1 MAKTRLLKALTR
13 INYSTQKGQYSDM
26 TFPINAVR
34 SQFPSL
40 STTDEGQRRIYFD
53 NAAGTQVPKQ
63 TINRIVDFFHRFN
76 SNTGVF
82 NPTSVEVD
90 ALYDDT
96 VKAMAD
102 FLGTTDPGEVLIG
115 ANMTTLTYQLSRSL
129 AHQLE
134 PGDEI
139 VISRMEHEGNVSPW
153 LQMAEDND
161 LVVKWL
167 EFDRNSWRAE
177 PALLEPL
184 LTERTRLLALNYA
197 SNLTGGVNDVKALTE
212 MAHAAGAI
220 VYVDA
225 VQYASHRLI
234 DVQDLGCDFLAC
246 SPYKF
251 YGPHLG
257 VVYGKRE
264 RLEALRAYKL
274 RCASNDLPFRFSL
287 GTPAF
292 ELIAG
297 LMGTLEY
304 FQWLAAEAGCSGDRR
319 QLFEG
324 AYAAM
329 GGHED
334 ELSEQLLSGLVAMP
348 GLTMQGASTLTY
360 RVATFS
366 FTHDRHPASAI
377 ARQLSDAGL
386 YCHWG
391 DNYAFEVAKALDLDP
406 QEGVLRLG
414 LGHYNTADEVA
425 EALVLIEGVLAA

>member
-1 MAKTRLLKALTR
+1 
-13 INYSTQKGQYSDM
+13 M
-26 TFPINAVR
+26 TFPIEAVR

-40 STTDEGQRRIYFD
+40 ATTDNGQRRIYFD
-53 NAAGTQVPKQ
+53 NAAGTQVPQQ
-63 TINRIVDFFHRFN
+63 TIDRIVDFFERFN

-82 NPTSVEVD
+82 NPTSVAVD
-90 ALYDDT
+90 AMYAEA
-96 VKAMAD
+96 VAAMAD
-102 FLGTTDPGEVLIG
+102 FLGTGDPGEVLLG

-129 AHQLE
+129 AHQFA

-139 VISRMEHEGNVSPW
+139 IISRMEHEGNVTPW

-167 EFDRNSWRAE
+167 EFDRDSWRVE
-177 PALLEPL
+177 PASLEPL

-197 SNLTGGVNDVKALTE
+197 SNLTGGVNDVKALTT
-212 MAHAAGAI
+212 MAQAAGVI

-234 DVQDLGCDFLAC
+234 DVTDLGCDFLAC

-257 VVYGKRE
+257 VVFGKRA
-264 RLEALRAYKL
+264 RLEALHAYKL
-274 RCASNDLPFRFSL
+274 RCATDDLPLRFSV

-297 LMGTLEY
+297 LLGTLDY
-304 FQWLAAEAGCSGDRR
+304 FIWLAEKTGETGERR
-319 QLFEG
+319 PQFKA

-329 GGHED
+329 GAHED
-334 ELSEQLLSGLVAMP
+334 QLSECLLQGLLSVP
-348 GLTMQGASTLTY
+348 GLSLQGAPMLQH

-366 FTHDRHPASAI
+366 FTHDRYPASTVAQ
-377 ARQLSDAGL
+377 QLSAAGV

-391 DNYAFEVAKALDLDP
+391 DNYAFEVARALNLDP
-406 QEGVLRLG
+406 HEGVLRLG
-414 LGHYNTADEVA
+414 LAHYNTLDEVDQ
-425 EALVLIEGVLAA
+425 ALEMIKATLAA

>member
-1 MAKTRLLKALTR
+1 
-13 INYSTQKGQYSDM
+13 M
-26 TFPINAVR
+26 TYPIDAVR
-34 SQFPSL
+34 AQFPSL
-40 STTDEGQRRIYFD
+40 ATTDAGQRRIYFD
-53 NAAGTQVPKQ
+53 NAAGTQVPQQ
-63 TINRIVDFFHRFN
+63 TIDRMIDFFHRFN

-82 NPTSVEVD
+82 NPTSVAVD
-90 ALYDDT
+90 AMYAEAVAAL
-96 VKAMAD
+96 AD
-102 FLGTTDPGEVLIG
+102 FLGTADHGEVLIG

-129 AHQLE
+129 AHQFA

-139 VISRMEHEGNVSPW
+139 IISRMEHEGNVSPW
-153 LQMAEDND
+153 LQMAED
-161 LVVKWL
+161 VGMTVKWL
-167 EFDRNSWRAE
+167 EFDRESWRVE
-177 PALLEPL
+177 PARLELL
-184 LTERTRLLALNYA
+184 LTDRTRLLALNYA
-197 SNLTGGVNDVKALTE
+197 SNLTGGVNDVKALTA
-212 MAHAAGAI
+212 MAQAAGAL

-234 DVQDLGCDFLAC
+234 DVKDLGCDFLAC

-264 RLEALRAYKL
+264 RLESLRAYKL

-304 FQWLAAEAGCSGDRR
+304 FQWLAAETGCSGDRR

-334 ELSEQLLSGLVAMP
+334 ALSAQLLSGLVAMP
-348 GLTMQGASTLTY
+348 GLTMQGASTLTH

-414 LGHYNTADEVA
+414 LGHYNTTEEVA
-425 EALVLIEGVLAA
+425 EALTLIEGVLAA

>member
-1 MAKTRLLKALTR
+1 
-13 INYSTQKGQYSDM
+13 
-26 TFPINAVR
+26 
-34 SQFPSL
+34 
-40 STTDEGQRRIYFD
+40 
-53 NAAGTQVPKQ
+53 
-63 TINRIVDFFHRFN
+63 
-76 SNTGVF
+76 
-82 NPTSVEVD
+82 
-90 ALYDDT
+90 
-96 VKAMAD
+96 
-102 FLGTTDPGEVLIG
+102 
-115 ANMTTLTYQLSRSL
+115 
-129 AHQLE
+129 
-134 PGDEI
+134 
-139 VISRMEHEGNVSPW
+139 MEHEGNVSPW

-167 EFDRNSWRAE
+167 EFDRDTWCVE

-184 LTERTRLLALNYA
+184 LSERTRLLALNYA
-197 SNLTGGVNDVKALTE
+197 SNLTGGVNDVKALTK
-212 MAHAAGAI
+212 MAQAAGAI

-234 DVQDLGCDFLAC
+234 DVKDLGCDFLAC

-257 VVYGKRE
+257 VVYGKRG
-264 RLEALRAYKL
+264 RLDSLRAYKL

-297 LMGTLEY
+297 LMGTLDY
-304 FQWLAAEAGCSGDRR
+304 FQWLAAETGCSGDRR

-329 GGHED
+329 GDHED
-334 ELSEQLLSGLVAMP
+334 TLSGQLLSGLVAMP
-348 GLTMQGASTLTY
+348 GLTMKGANTLTH

-366 FTHDRHPASAI
+366 FTHDRHPASVI
-377 ARQLSDAGL
+377 ARQLSEAGL

-406 QEGVLRLG
+406 EEGVVRLG
-414 LGHYNTADEVA
+414 LGHYNTAEEVA
-425 EALVLIEGVLAA
+425 EALILIERVLAA

>member
-1 MAKTRLLKALTR
+1 
-13 INYSTQKGQYSDM
+13 M
-26 TFPINAVR
+26 TFPIEAVR
-34 SQFPSL
+34 AQFPSL
-40 STTDEGQRRIYFD
+40 ATTDEGLRRIYLD
-53 NAAGTQVPKQ
+53 NAAGTQVPRH
-63 TINRIVDFFHRFN
+63 TIERIADFFHRFN

-82 NPTSVEVD
+82 NPTSVAVD
-90 ALYDDT
+90 ALYDEA
-96 VKAMAD
+96 VQAMAD
-102 FLGTTDPGEVLIG
+102 FLGTPDSGEVLIG

-129 AHQLE
+129 GHQFA

-139 VISRMEHEGNVSPW
+139 IISRMEHEGNVSPW

-167 EFDRNSWRAE
+167 EFDRDSWRVE
-177 PALLEPL
+177 SELLAPL
-184 LTERTRLLALNYA
+184 LTERTRLMALNYA
-197 SNLTGGVNDVKALTE
+197 SNLTGGVNDVKALTK
-212 MAHAAGAI
+212 MAQDAGAM

-234 DVQDLGCDFLAC
+234 DVKDLNCDFLAC

-264 RLEALRAYKL
+264 RLESLHAYKL
-274 RCASNDLPFRFSL
+274 RCASEELPFRFSL

-297 LMGTLEY
+297 LMGTLDY
-304 FQWLAAEAGCSGDRR
+304 FQWLAGEVGVSGDRR
-319 QLFEG
+319 RLFQG

-329 GGHED
+329 GDHED
-334 ELSEQLLSGLVAMP
+334 ALSEELLAGLTAIS
-348 GLTMQGASTLTY
+348 GLTMQGARTLTH

-366 FTHDRHPASAI
+366 FTHEKHPASAV
-377 ARQLSDAGL
+377 ARELSAAGV

-391 DNYAFEVAKALDLDP
+391 DNYAFEVARALALDP
-406 QEGVLRLG
+406 HEGVLRLG
-414 LGHYNTADEVA
+414 VGHYNTLGEIN
-425 EALVLIEGVLAA
+425 EALRAIEGVLSA

>member
-1 MAKTRLLKALTR
+1 
-13 INYSTQKGQYSDM
+13 M
-26 TFPINAVR
+26 TFPIEAVR
-34 SQFPSL
+34 AQFPSL
-40 STTDEGQRRIYFD
+40 ATTDQGLRRIYLD
-53 NAAGTQVPKQ
+53 NAAGTQVPRQ
-63 TINRIVDFFHRFN
+63 TIDRIVDFFHRFN

-82 NPTSVEVD
+82 NPTSVAVD
-90 ALYDDT
+90 ALYDEA
-96 VKAMAD
+96 VQAVAD
-102 FLGTTDPGEVLIG
+102 FLGTPDSGEVLIG

-129 AHQLE
+129 GHQFA

-139 VISRMEHEGNVSPW
+139 IISRMEHEGNVSPW

-167 EFDRNSWRAE
+167 EFDRDTWRVE
-177 PALLEPL
+177 PELLAPL
-184 LTERTRLLALNYA
+184 LTERTRLMALNYA
-197 SNLTGGVNDVKALTE
+197 SNLTGGVNDVKALTK
-212 MAHAAGAI
+212 MAQDAGAM

-234 DVQDLGCDFLAC
+234 DVKDLNCDFLAC

-264 RLEALRAYKL
+264 RLESLYAYKL
-274 RCASNDLPFRFSL
+274 RCASEELPFRFSL

-297 LMGTLEY
+297 LMGTLDY
-304 FQWLAAEAGCSGDRR
+304 FQWLAGEVGVSGDRR

-329 GGHED
+329 GDHED
-334 ELSEQLLSGLVAMP
+334 ALSEELLAGLTAIP
-348 GLTMQGASTLTY
+348 GLTMQGARTLTH

-366 FTHDRHPASAI
+366 FTHEKHPASAV
-377 ARQLSDAGL
+377 ARELSAAGV

-391 DNYAFEVAKALDLDP
+391 DNYAFEVARALALDP
-406 QEGVLRLG
+406 HEGVLRLG
-414 LGHYNTADEVA
+414 VGHYNTSGEIN
-425 EALVLIEGVLAA
+425 EALRAIEGVLSA

>member
-1 MAKTRLLKALTR
+1 
-13 INYSTQKGQYSDM
+13 M
-26 TFPINAVR
+26 TFPIDAVR
-34 SQFPSL
+34 QQFPSL
-40 STTDEGQRRIYFD
+40 ATTDDGQRRIYFD
-53 NAAGTQVPKQ
+53 NAAGTQVPRQ
-63 TINRIVDFFHRFN
+63 TIDRIVDFFHRYN

-129 AHQLE
+129 AHQFE

-139 VISRMEHEGNVSPW
+139 IISRMEHEGNVSPW
-153 LQMAEDND
+153 LQMAEDNG

-184 LTERTRLLALNYA
+184 LSERTRLLALNYA
-197 SNLTGGVNDVKALTE
+197 SNLTGGVNDVKALSA
-212 MAHAAGAI
+212 MAQAAGAI

-234 DVQDLGCDFLAC
+234 DVKDLGCDFLAC

-304 FQWLAAEAGCSGDRR
+304 FQWLAAETGCSGDRR

-324 AYAAM
+324 AYTAM

-334 ELSEQLLSGLVAMP
+334 GLSEQLLSGLVAIP
-348 GLTMQGASTLTY
+348 GLTMQGTSTLTH

-377 ARQLSDAGL
+377 ARKLSDAGL

-391 DNYAFEVAKALDLDP
+391 DNYAFEVARALNLDP

-414 LGHYNTADEVA
+414 LGHYNTAEEVA
-425 EALVLIEGVLAA
+425 EALTLIEGVLTA

>member
-1 MAKTRLLKALTR
+1 MTTG
-13 INYSTQKGQYSDM
+13 T
-26 TFPINAVR
+26 TFPIDAVR
-34 SQFPSL
+34 KQFPSL
-40 STTDEGQRRIYFD
+40 ATTDEGLRRIYLD
-53 NAAGTQVPKQ
+53 NAAGTQVPRH
-63 TINRIVDFFHRFN
+63 TIDRIVDFFHRFN

-82 NPTSVEVD
+82 NPTSVAVD
-90 ALYDDT
+90 ALYDEA
-96 VKAMAD
+96 VQAMAD
-102 FLGTTDPGEVLIG
+102 FLGTPDSGEVLIG

-129 AHQLE
+129 GHQFA

-139 VISRMEHEGNVSPW
+139 IISRMEHEGNVSPW

-167 EFDRNSWRAE
+167 EFDRDTWRVE
-177 PALLEPL
+177 PELLAPL
-184 LTERTRLLALNYA
+184 LTERTRLMALNYA
-197 SNLTGGVNDVKALTE
+197 SNLTGGVNDVKALTK
-212 MAHAAGAI
+212 MAQDAGAM

-234 DVQDLGCDFLAC
+234 DVKDLNCDFLAC

-264 RLEALRAYKL
+264 RLESLHAYKL
-274 RCASNDLPFRFSL
+274 RCASEELPFRFSL

-297 LMGTLEY
+297 LMGTLDY
-304 FQWLAAEAGCSGDRR
+304 FQWLAGEVGVSGDRR
-319 QLFEG
+319 QLFQG

-329 GGHED
+329 GDHED
-334 ELSEQLLSGLVAMP
+334 ALSEELLAGLTAIP
-348 GLTMQGASTLTY
+348 GLTMQGARTLTH

-366 FTHDRHPASAI
+366 FTHEKHPASAV
-377 ARQLSDAGL
+377 ARELSAAGV

-391 DNYAFEVAKALDLDP
+391 DNYAFEVARALELDP
-406 QEGVLRLG
+406 HEGVLRLG
-414 LGHYNTADEVA
+414 VGHYNTLGEIN
-425 EALVLIEGVLAA
+425 EALSAIEGALSA

>member
-1 MAKTRLLKALTR
+1 MA
-13 INYSTQKGQYSDM
+13 
-26 TFPINAVR
+26 FPIEAVR
-34 SQFPSL
+34 QQFPSL
-40 STTDEGQRRIYFD
+40 ATTDDGQRRIYFD
-53 NAAGTQVPKQ
+53 NAAGTQVPRQ
-63 TINRIVDFFHRFN
+63 SIDRIVDFFHRYN

-90 ALYDDT
+90 ALYDAA
-96 VKAMAD
+96 VAAMAD
-102 FLGTTDPGEVLIG
+102 FLGTSDPGEVLIG

-129 AHQLE
+129 AHQFE
-134 PGDEI
+134 SCDEI
-139 VISRMEHEGNVSPW
+139 IISRMEHEGNVSPW
-153 LQMAEDND
+153 LQMAEDNG
-161 LVVKWL
+161 LIVKWL
-167 EFDRNSWRAE
+167 EFDRDTWRVE
-177 PALLEPL
+177 PELLEPL
-184 LTERTRLLALNYA
+184 LSDRTRLLALNYA
-197 SNLTGGVNDVKALTE
+197 SNLTGGVNDVKALTA
-212 MAHAAGAI
+212 MAQGAGAM

-234 DVQDLGCDFLAC
+234 DVKDLGCDFLAC

-264 RLEALRAYKL
+264 RLESLRAYQL

-287 GTPAF
+287 GTPAC

-304 FQWLAAEAGCSGDRR
+304 FQWLAAETGCSGDRR

-329 GGHED
+329 SEHED
-334 ELSEQLLSGLVAMP
+334 ALSEQLLAGLMAMP
-348 GLTMQGASTLTY
+348 GLIMKGASTLTH

-377 ARQLSDAGL
+377 AQQLSDAGL

-406 QEGVLRLG
+406 REGVLRLG
-414 LGHYNTADEVA
+414 IGHYNTADEVA
-425 EALVLIEGVLAA
+425 EALTLIEGVLAA

>member
-1 MAKTRLLKALTR
+1 
-13 INYSTQKGQYSDM
+13 M
-26 TFPINAVR
+26 TFPINQVR
-34 SQFPSL
+34 AQFPSL
-40 STTDEGQRRIYFD
+40 ATTDEGQRRIYLD
-53 NAAGTQVPKQ
+53 NAAGTQVPRH
-63 TINRIVDFFHRFN
+63 TIDRIVDFFHRFN

-82 NPTSVEVD
+82 NPTSVAVD

-96 VKAMAD
+96 VRAMAD
-102 FLGTTDPGEVLIG
+102 FLGTPDSGEVLIG

-129 AHQLE
+129 GRQFA

-139 VISRMEHEGNVSPW
+139 IISRMEHEGNVSPW

-167 EFDRNSWRAE
+167 EFDRDTWRVE
-177 PALLEPL
+177 PELLAPL
-184 LTERTRLLALNYA
+184 LTERTRLMALNYA
-197 SNLTGGVNDVKALTE
+197 SNLTGGVNDVKALTK
-212 MAHAAGAI
+212 MAQDAGAM

-234 DVQDLGCDFLAC
+234 DVKDLNCDFLAC

-257 VVYGKRE
+257 VVYGKRA
-264 RLEALRAYKL
+264 RLESLHAYKL
-274 RCASNDLPFRFSL
+274 RCASEELPFRFSL

-297 LMGTLEY
+297 LMGTLDY
-304 FQWLAAEAGCSGDRR
+304 FQWLAGEVGVSGDRR

-329 GGHED
+329 GDHED
-334 ELSEQLLSGLVAMP
+334 ALSEALLAGLTAIP
-348 GLTMQGASTLTY
+348 GLTMQGARTLTH

-366 FTHDRHPASAI
+366 FTHEKHPASAV
-377 ARQLSDAGL
+377 ARELSAAGV

-391 DNYAFEVAKALDLDP
+391 DNYAFEVARALALDP
-406 QEGVLRLG
+406 HEGVLRLG
-414 LGHYNTADEVA
+414 VGHYNTLGEIN
-425 EALVLIEGVLAA
+425 EALSAIERVLSA

>member
-1 MAKTRLLKALTR
+1 
-13 INYSTQKGQYSDM
+13 M
-26 TFPINAVR
+26 TFPIEAVR
-34 SQFPSL
+34 AQFPSL
-40 STTDEGQRRIYFD
+40 ATTDEGLRRIYLD
-53 NAAGTQVPKQ
+53 NAAGTQVPRH
-63 TINRIVDFFHRFN
+63 TIERIVDFFHRFN

-82 NPTSVEVD
+82 NPTSVAVD
-90 ALYDDT
+90 ALYDEA
-96 VKAMAD
+96 VQAMAD
-102 FLGTTDPGEVLIG
+102 FLGTPDSGEVLIG

-129 AHQLE
+129 GHQFA

-139 VISRMEHEGNVSPW
+139 IISRMEHEGNVSPW

-167 EFDRNSWRAE
+167 EFDRDSWRVE
-177 PALLEPL
+177 PELLAPL
-184 LTERTRLLALNYA
+184 LTERTRLMALNYA
-197 SNLTGGVNDVKALTE
+197 SNLTGGVNDVKALTK
-212 MAHAAGAI
+212 MAQDAGAM

-234 DVQDLGCDFLAC
+234 DVKDLNCDFLAC

-264 RLEALRAYKL
+264 RLESLHAYKL
-274 RCASNDLPFRFSL
+274 RCASEELPFRFSL

-297 LMGTLEY
+297 LMGTLDY
-304 FQWLAAEAGCSGDRR
+304 FQWLAEEVGVSGDRR
-319 QLFEG
+319 QLFQG

-329 GGHED
+329 GDHED
-334 ELSEQLLSGLVAMP
+334 ALSEELLAGLTAIP
-348 GLTMQGASTLTY
+348 GLTMQGARTLTH

-366 FTHDRHPASAI
+366 FTHEKHPASAV
-377 ARQLSDAGL
+377 ARELSAAGV

-391 DNYAFEVAKALDLDP
+391 DNYAFEVARALALDP
-406 QEGVLRLG
+406 HEGVLRLG
-414 LGHYNTADEVA
+414 VGHYNTLGEIN
-425 EALVLIEGVLAA
+425 EALRAIEGVLSA

>member
-1 MAKTRLLKALTR
+1 
-13 INYSTQKGQYSDM
+13 M
-26 TFPINAVR
+26 TFPIEAVR
-34 SQFPSL
+34 AQFPSL
-40 STTDEGQRRIYFD
+40 ATTDEGLRRIYLD
-53 NAAGTQVPKQ
+53 NAAGTQVPRH
-63 TINRIVDFFHRFN
+63 TIDRIVDFFHRFN

-82 NPTSVEVD
+82 NPTSVAVD
-90 ALYDDT
+90 ALYDEA
-96 VKAMAD
+96 VQAMAD
-102 FLGTTDPGEVLIG
+102 FLGTPDSGEVLLG

-129 AHQLE
+129 GHQFV

-139 VISRMEHEGNVSPW
+139 IISRMEHEGNVSPW

-167 EFDRNSWRAE
+167 EFDRDSWRVE
-177 PALLEPL
+177 PELLAPL
-184 LTERTRLLALNYA
+184 LTERTRLMALNYA
-197 SNLTGGVNDVKALTE
+197 SNLTGGVNDVKALTK
-212 MAHAAGAI
+212 MAQDAGVM

-234 DVQDLGCDFLAC
+234 DVKDLNCDFLAC

-264 RLEALRAYKL
+264 RLESLHAYKL
-274 RCASNDLPFRFSL
+274 RCASEELPFRFSL

-297 LMGTLEY
+297 LMGTLDY
-304 FQWLAAEAGCSGDRR
+304 FQWLAGEVGVSGDRR
-319 QLFEG
+319 RLFQG

-329 GGHED
+329 GDHED
-334 ELSEQLLSGLVAMP
+334 ALSEELLAGLTAIP
-348 GLTMQGASTLTY
+348 GLTMQGARTLTH

-366 FTHDRHPASAI
+366 FTHEKHPASAV
-377 ARQLSDAGL
+377 ARELSAAGV

-391 DNYAFEVAKALDLDP
+391 DNYAFEVGRALALDP
-406 QEGVLRLG
+406 HEGVLRLG
-414 LGHYNTADEVA
+414 VGHYNTSGEIN
-425 EALVLIEGVLAA
+425 EALRAIEGVLSA

>member
-1 MAKTRLLKALTR
+1 MSETSIL
-13 INYSTQKGQYSDM
+13 
-26 TFPINAVR
+26 PIDQVR
-34 SQFPSL
+34 ANFPSL

-90 ALYDDT
+90 ALYADAT
-96 VKAMAD
+96 KAMAD
-102 FLGTTDPGEVLIG
+102 FLGTDDPGEVLIG

-129 AHQLE
+129 AHQFE

-139 VISRMEHEGNVSPW
+139 IISRMEHEGNVTPW
-153 LQMAEDND
+153 LQMAEDNG
-161 LVVKWL
+161 LTVKWL
-167 EFDRNSWRAE
+167 EFDRDSWRVE

-184 LTERTRLLALNYA
+184 LSDRTRLLALNYA
-197 SNLTGGVNDVKALTE
+197 SNLTGGVNDVKTLTA
-212 MAHAAGAI
+212 MAQAAGAI

-225 VQYASHRLI
+225 VQFASHRLI
-234 DVQDLGCDFLAC
+234 DVVDLGCDFLAC

-257 VVYGKRE
+257 IVFGKRV
-264 RLEALRAYKL
+264 RLEALHAYKL
-274 RCASNDLPFRFSL
+274 RCATDELPLRFSL

-304 FQWLAAEAGCSGDRR
+304 FQWVATEVGITADRR
-319 QLFEG
+319 QQFEG

-329 GGHED
+329 GAHED
-334 ELSEQLLSGLVAMP
+334 ALSERLLAGLLAMP
-348 GLTMQGASTLTY
+348 GLSLQGSRTLEN

-366 FTHDRHPASAI
+366 FIHDRHPASAI
-377 ARQLSDAGL
+377 ARQLSAEGI

-391 DNYAFEVAKALDLDP
+391 DNYAFEVARALALDP
-406 QEGVLRLG
+406 HEGVLRLG
-414 LGHYNTADEVA
+414 LGHYNTPEEVD
-425 EALVLIEGVLAA
+425 EALASIERVLAG

>member
-1 MAKTRLLKALTR
+1 M
-13 INYSTQKGQYSDM
+13 S
-26 TFPINAVR
+26 FPIDSVR
-34 SQFPSL
+34 AQFPSL
-40 STTDEGQRRIYFD
+40 ATTDEGQRRIYFD
-53 NAAGTQVPKQ
+53 NAAGTQVPQ
-63 TINRIVDFFHRFN
+63 HTISRIVDFFHRFN

-90 ALYDDT
+90 ALYEDA
-96 VKAMAD
+96 VNAMAD
-102 FLGTTDPGEVLIG
+102 FLGTRDPGEVLIG

-129 AHQLE
+129 AHQFS

-139 VISRMEHEGNVSPW
+139 IISRMEHEGNVSPW

-167 EFDRNSWRAE
+167 EFNRESWHTE
-177 PALLEPL
+177 PALLAPL

-197 SNLTGGVNDVKALTE
+197 SNLTGGVNDVKALTK
-212 MAHAAGAI
+212 MAQDAGAI

-234 DVQDLGCDFLAC
+234 DVKDLNCDFLAC

-264 RLEALRAYKL
+264 RLESLRAYKH
-274 RCASNDLPFRFSL
+274 RCASEELPFRFSL

-304 FQWLAAEAGCSGDRR
+304 FQWLAGETGVTGERR
-319 QLFEG
+319 QQFAG

-329 GGHED
+329 GAHED
-334 ELSEQLLSGLVAMP
+334 ALSEQLLAGLVAIP
-348 GLTMQGASTLTY
+348 GLTMQGASTLTQ

-366 FTHDRHPASAI
+366 FTHDRHPASHI

-414 LGHYNTADEVA
+414 LGHYNTAGEVS
-425 EALVLIEGVLAA
+425 EALTLIEGVLAA

>member
-1 MAKTRLLKALTR
+1 
-13 INYSTQKGQYSDM
+13 M
-26 TFPINAVR
+26 TFPIEAVR
-34 SQFPSL
+34 AQFPSL
-40 STTDEGQRRIYFD
+40 ATTDQGLRRIYLD
-53 NAAGTQVPKQ
+53 NAAGTQVPRQ
-63 TINRIVDFFHRFN
+63 TIERIVDFFHRSN

-82 NPTSVEVD
+82 NPTSVAVD
-90 ALYDDT
+90 ALYGEA
-96 VKAMAD
+96 VQAMAD
-102 FLGTTDPGEVLIG
+102 FLGTPDSGEVLIG

-129 AHQLE
+129 GHQFA

-139 VISRMEHEGNVSPW
+139 IISRMEHEGNVSPW

-167 EFDRNSWRAE
+167 EFDRDTWRVE
-177 PALLEPL
+177 PELLAPL
-184 LTERTRLLALNYA
+184 LTERTRLMALNYA
-197 SNLTGGVNDVKALTE
+197 SNLTGGVNDVKALTK
-212 MAHAAGAI
+212 MAQDAGAM

-234 DVQDLGCDFLAC
+234 DVKDLNCDFLAC

-264 RLEALRAYKL
+264 RLESLYAYKL
-274 RCASNDLPFRFSL
+274 RCASEELPFRFSL

-297 LMGTLEY
+297 LMGTLDY
-304 FQWLAAEAGCSGDRR
+304 FQWLAGEVGVSGDRR

-329 GGHED
+329 GDHED
-334 ELSEQLLSGLVAMP
+334 ALSEELLAGLTAIP
-348 GLTMQGASTLTY
+348 GLTMQGARTLTH

-366 FTHDRHPASAI
+366 FTHEKHPASAV
-377 ARQLSDAGL
+377 ARELSAAGV

-391 DNYAFEVAKALDLDP
+391 DNYAFEVARALALDP
-406 QEGVLRLG
+406 HEGVLRLG
-414 LGHYNTADEVA
+414 VGHYNTSGEIN
-425 EALVLIEGVLAA
+425 EALRAIEGVLSA

>member
-1 MAKTRLLKALTR
+1 
-13 INYSTQKGQYSDM
+13 M
-26 TFPINAVR
+26 TYPIDAVR
-34 SQFPSL
+34 AQFPSL
-40 STTDEGQRRIYFD
+40 ATTDAGQRRIYFD
-53 NAAGTQVPKQ
+53 NAAGTQVPQQ
-63 TINRIVDFFHRFN
+63 TIDRMIDFFHRFN

-82 NPTSVEVD
+82 NPTSVAVD
-90 ALYDDT
+90 AMYAEAVAAL
-96 VKAMAD
+96 AD
-102 FLGTTDPGEVLIG
+102 FLGTADHGEVLIG

-129 AHQLE
+129 AHQFA

-139 VISRMEHEGNVSPW
+139 IISRMEHEGNVSPW
-153 LQMAEDND
+153 LQMAED
-161 LVVKWL
+161 VGMTVKWL
-167 EFDRNSWRAE
+167 EFDRESWRVE
-177 PALLEPL
+177 PARLELL
-184 LTERTRLLALNYA
+184 LTDRTRLLALNYA
-197 SNLTGGVNDVKALTE
+197 SNLTGGVNDVKALTA
-212 MAHAAGAI
+212 MAQAAGAL

-234 DVQDLGCDFLAC
+234 DVKDLGCDFLAC

-264 RLEALRAYKL
+264 RLESLRAYKL

-304 FQWLAAEAGCSGDRR
+304 FQWLAAETGCSGDRR

-334 ELSEQLLSGLVAMP
+334 ALSEQLLAGLVAMP
-348 GLTMQGASTLTY
+348 GLTIQGASTLTH

-366 FTHDRHPASAI
+366 FTHDRHPASVI

-406 QEGVLRLG
+406 KEGVLRLG
-414 LGHYNTADEVA
+414 IGHYNTAGEVA
-425 EALVLIEGVLAA
+425 EALTLIEGALAA

>member
-1 MAKTRLLKALTR
+1 
-13 INYSTQKGQYSDM
+13 M
-26 TFPINAVR
+26 TFPIEAVR
-34 SQFPSL
+34 VQFPSL
-40 STTDEGQRRIYFD
+40 ATTDEGLRRIYLD
-53 NAAGTQVPKQ
+53 NAAGTQVPRH
-63 TINRIVDFFHRFN
+63 TIERIVDFFHRFN

-82 NPTSVEVD
+82 NPTSVAVD
-90 ALYDDT
+90 ALYDEA
-96 VKAMAD
+96 VQAMAD
-102 FLGTTDPGEVLIG
+102 FLGTPDSGEVLIG

-129 AHQLE
+129 GHQLA

-139 VISRMEHEGNVSPW
+139 IISRMEHEGNVSPW

-167 EFDRNSWRAE
+167 EFDRDTWRVE
-177 PALLEPL
+177 PELLAPL
-184 LTERTRLLALNYA
+184 LTERTRLMALNYA
-197 SNLTGGVNDVKALTE
+197 SNLTGGVNDVKALTK
-212 MAHAAGAI
+212 MAQDAGAM

-234 DVQDLGCDFLAC
+234 DLKDLNCDFLAC

-264 RLEALRAYKL
+264 RLESLHAYKL
-274 RCASNDLPFRFSL
+274 RCASEELPFRFSL

-297 LMGTLEY
+297 LMGTLDY
-304 FQWLAAEAGCSGDRR
+304 FQWLAGEVGVSGDRR
-319 QLFEG
+319 QLFQG

-329 GGHED
+329 GDHED
-334 ELSEQLLSGLVAMP
+334 ALSEELLAGLTAIP
-348 GLTMQGASTLTY
+348 GLTMQGARTLTH

-366 FTHDRHPASAI
+366 FTHEKHPASAV
-377 ARQLSDAGL
+377 ARELSAAGV

-391 DNYAFEVAKALDLDP
+391 DNYAFEVARALALDP
-406 QEGVLRLG
+406 HEGVLRLG
-414 LGHYNTADEVA
+414 VGHYNTMGEIN
-425 EALVLIEGVLAA
+425 EALSAIEGVLSA

>member
-1 MAKTRLLKALTR
+1 
-13 INYSTQKGQYSDM
+13 M
-26 TFPINAVR
+26 TFPIEAVR
-34 SQFPSL
+34 AQFPSL
-40 STTDEGQRRIYFD
+40 ATTDEGLRRIYLD
-53 NAAGTQVPKQ
+53 NAAGTQVPRH
-63 TINRIVDFFHRFN
+63 TIDRIVDFFHRFN

-90 ALYDDT
+90 ALYDEA
-96 VKAMAD
+96 VQAMAD
-102 FLGTTDPGEVLIG
+102 FLGTPDSGEVLIG

-129 AHQLE
+129 GHQFA

-139 VISRMEHEGNVSPW
+139 IISRMEHEGNVSPW

-161 LVVKWL
+161 LAVKWL
-167 EFDRNSWRAE
+167 EFDRDTWRVE
-177 PALLEPL
+177 PELLAPL
-184 LTERTRLLALNYA
+184 LTERTRLMALNYA
-197 SNLTGGVNDVKALTE
+197 SNLTGGVNDVKALTK
-212 MAHAAGAI
+212 MAQDAGAI

-234 DVQDLGCDFLAC
+234 DVKDLNCDFLAC

-264 RLEALRAYKL
+264 RLESLHAYKL
-274 RCASNDLPFRFSL
+274 RCASEELPFRFSL

-297 LMGTLEY
+297 LMGTLDY
-304 FQWLAAEAGCSGDRR
+304 FQWLAGEVGLSGDRR
-319 QLFEG
+319 QLFQG

-329 GGHED
+329 GDHED
-334 ELSEQLLSGLVAMP
+334 ALSEALLAGLTAIP
-348 GLTMQGASTLTY
+348 GLTLQGARTLTH

-366 FTHDRHPASAI
+366 FTHEKHPASAV
-377 ARQLSDAGL
+377 ARELSAAGV

-391 DNYAFEVAKALDLDP
+391 DNYAFEVARALALDP
-406 QEGVLRLG
+406 REGVLRLG
-414 LGHYNTADEVA
+414 VGHYNTSDEIN
-425 EALVLIEGVLAA
+425 EALRAIEGVLSA

>member
-1 MAKTRLLKALTR
+1 
-13 INYSTQKGQYSDM
+13 M
-26 TFPINAVR
+26 TFPIDAVR
-34 SQFPSL
+34 QQFPSL
-40 STTDEGQRRIYFD
+40 ATTDKGQRRIYFD

-63 TINRIVDFFHRFN
+63 SIDRIVDFFHRYN

-129 AHQLE
+129 AHQFE

-139 VISRMEHEGNVSPW
+139 IISRMEHEGNVSPW
-153 LQMAEDND
+153 LQMAEDNG

-167 EFDRNSWRAE
+167 EFDRDTWRVE
-177 PALLEPL
+177 PELLEPL
-184 LTERTRLLALNYA
+184 LSDRTRLLALNYA
-197 SNLTGGVNDVKALTE
+197 SNLTGGVNDVKALTA
-212 MAHAAGAI
+212 MAQAAGAI

-234 DVQDLGCDFLAC
+234 DVKGLGCDFLAC

-304 FQWLAAEAGCSGDRR
+304 FQWLAGETGCSGDRR
-319 QLFEG
+319 QLFGG
-324 AYAAM
+324 AYTAM
-329 GGHED
+329 GAHED
-334 ELSEQLLSGLVAMP
+334 SLSEQLLSGLVAMP
-348 GLTMQGASTLTY
+348 GLTMQGASTLTH

-414 LGHYNTADEVA
+414 LGHYNTTGEVS
-425 EALVLIEGVLAA
+425 EALTLIEGVLTA

>member
-1 MAKTRLLKALTR
+1 
-13 INYSTQKGQYSDM
+13 M
-26 TFPINAVR
+26 TFPIQAVR
-34 SQFPSL
+34 VQFPSL
-40 STTDEGQRRIYFD
+40 ATTDEGLRRIYLD
-53 NAAGTQVPKQ
+53 NAAGTQVPRH
-63 TINRIVDFFHRFN
+63 TIERIVDFFHRFN

-82 NPTSVEVD
+82 NPTSVAVD
-90 ALYDDT
+90 ALYDEA
-96 VKAMAD
+96 VQAMAD
-102 FLGTTDPGEVLIG
+102 FLGTPDSGEVLIG

-129 AHQLE
+129 GHQLA

-139 VISRMEHEGNVSPW
+139 IISRMEHEGNVSPW

-167 EFDRNSWRAE
+167 EFDRDTWRVE
-177 PALLEPL
+177 PELLAPL
-184 LTERTRLLALNYA
+184 LTERTRLMALNYA
-197 SNLTGGVNDVKALTE
+197 SNLTGGVNDVKALTK
-212 MAHAAGAI
+212 MAQDAGAL

-234 DVQDLGCDFLAC
+234 DVKDLNCDFLAC

-264 RLEALRAYKL
+264 RLESLHAYKL
-274 RCASNDLPFRFSL
+274 RCASEELPFRFSL

-297 LMGTLEY
+297 LMGTLDY
-304 FQWLAAEAGCSGDRR
+304 FQWLAGEVGVSGDRR
-319 QLFEG
+319 QLFQG

-329 GGHED
+329 GDHED
-334 ELSEQLLSGLVAMP
+334 ALSEALLAGLTAIP
-348 GLTMQGASTLTY
+348 GLTMQGARTLTH

-366 FTHDRHPASAI
+366 FTHEKHPASAV
-377 ARQLSDAGL
+377 ARELSAAGV

-391 DNYAFEVAKALDLDP
+391 DNYAFEVARALALDP
-406 QEGVLRLG
+406 HEGVLRLG
-414 LGHYNTADEVA
+414 VGHYNTLGEIN
-425 EALVLIEGVLAA
+425 EALSAIEGVLSE

>member
-1 MAKTRLLKALTR
+1 
-13 INYSTQKGQYSDM
+13 M
-26 TFPINAVR
+26 TFPIDAVR
-34 SQFPSL
+34 QQFPSL
-40 STTDEGQRRIYFD
+40 ATTDDGQRRIYFD
-53 NAAGTQVPKQ
+53 NAAGTQVPRQ
-63 TINRIVDFFHRFN
+63 TIDRIVDFFHRYN

-129 AHQLE
+129 AHQFE

-167 EFDRNSWRAE
+167 EFDRNSWCAE

-184 LTERTRLLALNYA
+184 LSERTRLLALNYA
-197 SNLTGGVNDVKALTE
+197 SNLTGGVNDVKALTA
-212 MAHAAGAI
+212 MAQAAGAI

-234 DVQDLGCDFLAC
+234 NVKDLGCDFLAC

-264 RLEALRAYKL
+264 RLESLRAYKL

-319 QLFEG
+319 SLFEG

-329 GGHED
+329 GCHED
-334 ELSEQLLSGLVAMP
+334 ALSEQLLSGLVAMP
-348 GLTMQGASTLTY
+348 GLTMQGASTLTH

-414 LGHYNTADEVA
+414 LGHYNTSGEVA
-425 EALVLIEGVLAA
+425 EALTLIEGVLTA

>member
-1 MAKTRLLKALTR
+1 M
-13 INYSTQKGQYSDM
+13 S
-26 TFPINAVR
+26 FPIDSVR
-34 SQFPSL
+34 AQFPSL
-40 STTDEGQRRIYFD
+40 ATTDEGQRRIYFD
-53 NAAGTQVPKQ
+53 NAAGTQVPQ
-63 TINRIVDFFHRFN
+63 HTISRIVDFFHRFN

-90 ALYDDT
+90 ALYEDA
-96 VKAMAD
+96 VNAMAD
-102 FLGTTDPGEVLIG
+102 FLGTSDPGEVLIG

-129 AHQLE
+129 AHQFS

-139 VISRMEHEGNVSPW
+139 IISRMEHEGNVSPW

-167 EFDRNSWRAE
+167 EFNRESWHTE
-177 PALLEPL
+177 PALLAPL

-197 SNLTGGVNDVKALTE
+197 SNLTGGVNDVKALTK
-212 MAHAAGAI
+212 MAQDAGAI

-234 DVQDLGCDFLAC
+234 DVKDLNCDFLAC

-257 VVYGKRE
+257 VVYGRRE
-264 RLEALRAYKL
+264 RLESLRAYKL
-274 RCASNDLPFRFSL
+274 RCASEELPFRFSL

-304 FQWLAAEAGCSGDRR
+304 FQWLAGEIGVTGERR
-319 QLFEG
+319 QQFAG

-329 GGHED
+329 GAHED
-334 ELSEQLLSGLVAMP
+334 ALSEQLLAGLVAIP
-348 GLTMQGASTLTY
+348 GLTMQGARTLTQ

-366 FTHDRHPASAI
+366 FTHDRHPASHI
-377 ARQLSDAGL
+377 ARHLSEAGL

-406 QEGVLRLG
+406 HEGVLRLG
-414 LGHYNTADEVA
+414 LGHYNTQEEVA
-425 EALVLIEGVLAA
+425 EALALIEGVLSA

>member
-1 MAKTRLLKALTR
+1 M
-13 INYSTQKGQYSDM
+13 S
-26 TFPINAVR
+26 FPIDIVR
-34 SQFPSL
+34 AQFPSL
-40 STTDEGQRRIYFD
+40 ATTDGGQRRIYFD
-53 NAAGTQVPKQ
+53 NAAGTQVPQQ
-63 TINRIVDFFHRFN
+63 TIDRIVDFFQRFN

-90 ALYDDT
+90 ALYDDA

-129 AHQLE
+129 GHQFS

-139 VISRMEHEGNVSPW
+139 IISRMEHEGNVSPW

-167 EFDRNSWRAE
+167 EFDRDTWRVE
-177 PALLEPL
+177 PQLLQSL
-184 LTERTRLLALNYA
+184 LSDRTRLMALNYA
-197 SNLTGGVNDVKALTE
+197 SNLTGGVNDVKALTK
-212 MAHAAGAI
+212 MAQEAGVI

-225 VQYASHRLI
+225 VQFASHRLI
-234 DVQDLGCDFLAC
+234 DVKDLNCDFLAC

-264 RLEALRAYKL
+264 RLESLRAYKL
-274 RCASNDLPFRFSL
+274 RCASEELPFRFSL

-304 FQWLAAEAGCSGDRR
+304 FQWLAGETGVTGTRR
-319 QLFEG
+319 QQFAG

-329 GGHED
+329 GAHED
-334 ELSEQLLSGLVAMP
+334 ALSEQLLAGLVAIP
-348 GLTMQGASTLTY
+348 GLTMQGASTLTH

-366 FTHDRHPASAI
+366 FTHDRHPSSHI

-414 LGHYNTADEVA
+414 LGHYNTEEEVA
-425 EALVLIEGVLAA
+425 EALTLIEGVLAA

>member
-1 MAKTRLLKALTR
+1 
-13 INYSTQKGQYSDM
+13 M
-26 TFPINAVR
+26 TFPIEAVR
-34 SQFPSL
+34 AQFPSL
-40 STTDEGQRRIYFD
+40 ATTDEGLRRVYLD
-53 NAAGTQVPKQ
+53 NAAGTQVPRQ
-63 TINRIVDFFHRFN
+63 TIDRIVDFFYRFN

-90 ALYDDT
+90 ALYDEA
-96 VKAMAD
+96 VHAMAD
-102 FLGTTDPGEVLIG
+102 FLGTPDSGEVLIG

-129 AHQLE
+129 GHQFS

-139 VISRMEHEGNVSPW
+139 IISRMEHEGNVSPW

-167 EFDRNSWRAE
+167 EFDRDTWRVE
-177 PALLEPL
+177 PELLSPL
-184 LTERTRLLALNYA
+184 LTERTRLMALNYA
-197 SNLTGGVNDVKALTE
+197 SNLTGGVNDVKALTK
-212 MAHAAGAI
+212 MAQDAGAM

-234 DVQDLGCDFLAC
+234 DVEDLNCDFLAC

-264 RLEALRAYKL
+264 RLESLHAYKL
-274 RCASNDLPFRFSL
+274 RCASEELPFRFSL

-297 LMGTLEY
+297 LMGTLDY
-304 FQWLAAEAGCSGDRR
+304 FQWLAGEMGVSGDRR
-319 QLFEG
+319 QLFQG

-329 GGHED
+329 GAHED
-334 ELSEQLLSGLVAMP
+334 ALSEELLAGLTAIP
-348 GLTMQGASTLTY
+348 GLTMQGARTLTH

-366 FTHDRHPASAI
+366 FTHEKHPASAV
-377 ARQLSDAGL
+377 ARELSAAGV

-391 DNYAFEVAKALDLDP
+391 DNYAFEVARALALDP
-406 QEGVLRLG
+406 REGVLRLG
-414 LGHYNTADEVA
+414 VGHYNTSGEIN
-425 EALVLIEGVLAA
+425 EALNAIEDVLSA